1 MLVLPIPLITSLAL
15 GFLLL
20 RAILA
25 GRRFW
30 PIPALLA
37 ACAAQGVVIALA
49 QYYAVPAMRLVQP
62 VTATVIPPLA
72 WLAFRTTALRPFDPP
87 RDWLHLGIPAF
98 TAFCVVFAPQT
109 LDGVVSGIFI
119 VYGLVMLHAL
129 GAGADGLPLMRL
141 EAGDWPPRIWRI
153 MAVLLILSALGD
165 GVIAAAQMLGMA
177 WLQPWIVSTVSSLSL
192 LLIGGLSLSN
202 SLEEGE
208 ETLAPAERAPLP
220 EEAGRDTGIMIRLD
234 AVLADHALFLD
245 PGLTLSRLARRLGLP
260 AKQLSAAINRATG
273 QNVSRTVNAY
283 RIRHACD
290 RLRDGCSVTGAMLE
304 SGFNTKSNF
313 NREFQRV
320 TGRTPTAWLAEAVA
334 SSADP
339 LPPAAPKE
347 RDHPAPSAHRLAHPR

>member
-20 RAILA
+20 RALLA
-25 GRRFW
+25 GRRVW

-49 QYYAVPAMRLVQP
+49 QYYAVPAMRFVQP

-87 RDWLHLGIPAF
+87 RDCLHLGIPAF
-98 TAFCVVFAPQT
+98 TAFCVAFAPQT

-129 GAGADGLPLMRL
+129 RAGADALPLIRL
-141 EAGDWPPRIWRI
+141 ESGDWPPRIWRI

-165 GVIAAAQMLGMA
+165 GVIAAAQMLGKA
-177 WLQPWIVSTVSSLSL
+177 WLQPWIVSMVSSPVAPPDRRPQSVEKP
-192 LLIGGLSLSN
+192 GGGRGDS
-202 SLEEGE
+202 G
-208 ETLAPAERAPLP
+208 ARRAG
-220 EEAGRDTGIMIRLD
+220 AVARGGRTGHR
-234 AVLADHALFLD
+234 DHGPPGRGPGGPGSFLD

-273 QNVSRTVNAY
+273 QNVSRYSIGPKNGSIF
-283 RIRHACD
+283 RIGSDAVR
-290 RLRDGCSVTGAMLE
+290 
-304 SGFNTKSNF
+304 KSLSIV
-313 NREFQRV
+313 RR
-320 TGRTPTAWLAEAVA
+320 
-334 SSADP
+334 
-339 LPPAAPKE
+339 
-347 RDHPAPSAHRLAHPR
+347 